1 MSIFSSISA
10 WFKSEEAK
18 ASRWLV
24 YVKAVGNAALHGA
37 WSGLSAIVGAS
48 ILDASKFNVTNGLRS
63 EIDLLILVSLAS
75 GGLAAYLYVKANP
88 APAAPATPA
97 APAAPAAK

>member
-1 MSIFSSISA
+1 MSISS
-10 WFKSEEAK
+10 WFAAAEADGK
-18 ASRWLV
+18 RWLV
-24 YVKAVGNAALHGA
+24 YVKAVGSAALHGA
-37 WSGLSAIVGAS
+37 WSGLSAVIGAS

-63 EIDLLILVSLAS
+63 ELDLLILVSLAS

-88 APAAPATPA
+88 APVAAAPA

>member
-1 MSIFSSISA
+1 MSISS
-10 WFKSEEAK
+10 WFAAEEAAGK
-18 ASRWLV
+18 RWLV
-24 YVKAVGNAALHGA
+24 YAKAVGAAALHGA

-63 EIDLLILVSLAS
+63 ELDLLILVSLAS

-88 APAAPATPA
+88 APAA
-97 APAAPAAK
+97 APAK